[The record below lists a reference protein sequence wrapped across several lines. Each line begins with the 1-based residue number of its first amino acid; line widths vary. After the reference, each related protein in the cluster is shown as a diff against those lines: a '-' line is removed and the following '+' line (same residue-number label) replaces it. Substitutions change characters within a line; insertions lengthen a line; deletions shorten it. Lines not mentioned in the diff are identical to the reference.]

1 MFTKG
6 FYFYVLTWNRMEHI
20 RPSESGYSR
29 LFQRKG
35 QGLYTVIDWEKNF
48 ADSHRHWAEH
58 EIRELASSLII
69 RGVSDGLFAPEA
81 DLTRAQFMAML
92 VRGLGLSKHSFSGRV
107 GRLNSFRLLFLRECQ
122 HG

>member
-1 MFTKG
+1 MESYGTYTTVRVGVFTSVSTQG
-6 FYFYVLTWNRMEHI
+6 PGALYGH
-20 RPSESGYSR
+20 R
-29 LFQRKG
+29 LG
-35 QGLYTVIDWEKNF
+35 EKNF

-92 VRGLGLSKHSFSGRV
+92 VRGLELSKHSFSGRV